1 MKMNRSARITLII
14 TTAVCLAILATAVI
28 INTIHG
34 NENQALVIQCI
45 IFAVYN
51 IALNFALNNIRI
63 VKQSAARKLVLIGK
77 WSMPLAS
84 VVCLILQADSFLPI
98 QINTGKL
105 LSAFL

>member
-51 IALNFALNNIRI
+51 IALNFALNNSRI

-84 VVCLILQADSFLPI
+84 VVCLILQADSFLP
-98 QINTGKL
+98 
-105 LSAFL
+105 LSLIHI